1 MRVYTDREIYE
12 FNESELEIKEPYVR
26 LVTSG
31 SETKMSMYGIP
42 GDHQYFAG
50 LVIPFLVVSNSNI
63 RLNPQCSNIYYDR
76 EGFNNVI
83 DLLKSEYENKSL
95 EDLI

>member
-1 MRVYTDREIYE
+1 MRVYTDREIFE
-12 FNESELEIKEPYVR
+12 FNENKTEIEEPYVR
-26 LVTSG
+26 LVNSG
-31 SETKMSMYGIP
+31 SESKMSMYGFP

-50 LVIPFLVVSNSNI
+50 LVIPFLVISNSNL

-83 DLLKSEYENKSL
+83 DLLKFEYESQSL